1 MSEEHKAV
9 INRLIE
15 ARNTNNTEA
24 FLALLAE
31 ELQDPLRGAFTGI
44 SHAFPDVQITA
55 EEMIAEGNKVVSRWT
70 FKGTHLGAF
79 RGTFKGSFQE
89 IPATGKAVIWT
100 GIDIYTVKDGTIIS
114 WEREADMLGL
124 LQQLGAIPLK
134 QGSERNE
141 NS

>member
-1 MSEEHKAV
+1 MGVFAMLIEENKAV

-24 FLALLAE
+24 FLALLAA
-31 ELQDPLRGAFTGI
+31 ELQDPLRIAFTGI
-44 SHAFPDVQITA
+44 SKAFPDVQITA

-100 GIDIYTVKDGTIIS
+100 GIDI
-114 WEREADMLGL
+114 
-124 LQQLGAIPLK
+124 
-134 QGSERNE
+134 
-141 NS
+141 